1 MGFFLGLY
9 FMNKPDFEFWFDFA
23 STYSYLSV
31 CRIEDLARKEGI
43 SIEWKPF
50 LLGPI
55 FNSQGWDTSP
65 FNIYK
70 AKGEYMWRDIER
82 QSEKYGIP
90 FNKPSQFPR
99 NGLLAARIALAYEQD
114 GWTSDFIRTVFI
126 ANFAKDKDISN
137 EEVISTILNSLELD
151 AAPIISLAKTQQN
164 KDKLREQT
172 QLASDIAIFGA
183 PSFVIG
189 KEIFWGND
197 RLEDAISWYKKHN

>member
-1 MGFFLGLY
+1 
-9 FMNKPDFEFWFDFA
+9 MNKPDFEFWFDFA

-31 CRIEDLARKEGI
+31 CRIEELARKEGI

-70 AKGEYMWRDIER
+70 AKGKYMWCDIER

-99 NGLLAARIALAYEQD
+99 NGLLSARVGLAFE
-114 GWTSDFIRTVFI
+114 GESWCPEFIRRIFS
-126 ANFAKDKDISN
+126 ANFAEDKDIAE
-137 EEVISTILNSLELD
+137 EEVIASILSSLGLD
-151 AAPIISLAKTQQN
+151 APPIIGQAKSQDSKN
-164 KDKLREQT
+164 KLRLQT
-172 QLASDIAIFGA
+172 QLATDKGIFGA
-183 PSFVIG
+183 PSFVMG
-189 KEIFWGND
+189 DEIFWGND
-197 RLEDAISWYKKHN
+197 RLEDAISWHKKHD